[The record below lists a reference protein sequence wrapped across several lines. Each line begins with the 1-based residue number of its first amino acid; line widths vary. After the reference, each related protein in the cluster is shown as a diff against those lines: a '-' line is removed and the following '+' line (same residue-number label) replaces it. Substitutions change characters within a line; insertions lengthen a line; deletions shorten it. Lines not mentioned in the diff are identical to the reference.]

1 MSCTRG
7 MRLGRVLL
15 TSLVTVTA
23 MPAGGA
29 AQGRQPL
36 IDSALTLPAASDR
49 VSAMLRA
56 IDPNRGPPDQ
66 RWVRAVA
73 RMVEDLTIELE
84 DPNAPLWL
92 RWAVRWYP
100 QFAIDP
106 VETEA
111 EVLALLDRVRREVGD
126 LSTADTLATWDW
138 SGATRAGSGQLRLN
152 RIAVPDDASVLV
164 AGRGALTG
172 ELTLPAGTYD
182 VTVSSASN
190 QFGTFQREVLP
201 GVTTILNLRLPMP
214 VAAAAPGGPDTPP
227 GPGQIVPRTRGGF
240 PVVALLGGL
249 GLAGAAAALLLGGGG
264 STDGGNGNGNGNPT
278 TGGIIITYPVP

>member
-1 MSCTRG
+1 MAPAREI
-7 MRLGRVLL
+7 RLTGALVMVLAAR
-15 TSLVTVTA
+15 LVS
-23 MPAGGA
+23 PATGS
-29 AQGRQPL
+29 AQGRQPV
-36 IDSALTLPAASDR
+36 IDSALTLPDAADR
-49 VSAMLRA
+49 VQALLRV

-73 RMVEDLTIELE
+73 RMVEDLSIEFN
-84 DPNAPLWL
+84 DPNAALWL

-106 VETEA
+106 VETEPQ
-111 EVLALLDRVRREVGD
+111 VLALLERVRREVGD

-138 SGATRAGSGQLRLN
+138 AGAARSGSGRLRLN
-152 RIAVPDDASVLV
+152 RIAVPDDVSVLV
-164 AGRGALTG
+164 TGRGQLTG

-182 VTVSSASN
+182 VTVSGTST

-264 STDGGNGNGNGNPT
+264 STDGGNGNGNPT
-278 TGGIIITYPVP
+278 TGGIIINYPIP